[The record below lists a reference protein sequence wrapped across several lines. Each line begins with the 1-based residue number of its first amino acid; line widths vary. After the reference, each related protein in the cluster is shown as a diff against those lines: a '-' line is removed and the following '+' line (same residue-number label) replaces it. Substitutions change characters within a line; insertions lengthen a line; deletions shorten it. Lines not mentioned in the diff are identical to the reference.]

1 MRRAGRRHGY
11 GLGMGEP
18 EATRASRHQE
28 RVVAEFRANAG
39 AVGGYHAGM
48 PLLLLTTT
56 GVRSGR
62 RRATPLT
69 YLFDRDR
76 YVVAAANAG
85 AATNPDWYHNLVAD
99 PAVTVEVDTETF
111 SAIATVASGAERRV
125 LYERCA
131 AEYPQ
136 LAHYQ
141 AITTREIP
149 IVVIARRGQDQ
160 AARSA
165 DAE

>member
-1 MRRAGRRHGY
+1 MS
-11 GLGMGEP
+11 EP
-18 EATRASRHQE
+18 ETTRASRHQE

-56 GVRSGR
+56 GAKSGR

-69 YLFDRDR
+69 YLLDRNR

-85 AATNPDWYHNLVAD
+85 AAANPDWYHNLVAD
-99 PAVTVEVDTETF
+99 PVVTVEVGTETF
-111 SAIATVASGAERRV
+111 SAIATVAGGEERRV

-136 LAHYQ
+136 LVRYQ
-141 AITTREIP
+141 ALTTREVP
-149 IVVIARRGQDQ
+149 IVAIARRGRD
-160 AARSA
+160 
-165 DAE
+165 